1 MGCSCNCGIGVIS
14 MNGTILSFLMSE
26 PILSILVGIAV
37 VILSFMMGLVLETIN
52 IKWIRK
58 KLRNRK

>member
-1 MGCSCNCGIGVIS
+1 MT
-14 MNGTILSFLMSE
+14 GTILSFLMSE
-26 PILSILVGIAV
+26 PMLSILVGIVV
-37 VILSFMMGLVLETIN
+37 VILAFMMGLILETIN